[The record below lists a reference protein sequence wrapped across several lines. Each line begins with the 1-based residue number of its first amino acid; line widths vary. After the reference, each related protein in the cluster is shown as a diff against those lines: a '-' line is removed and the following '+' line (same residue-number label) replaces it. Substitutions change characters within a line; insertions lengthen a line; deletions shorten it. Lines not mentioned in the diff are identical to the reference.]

1 MPMELGIDGWYL
13 NGCGTL
19 LLMAITQYDTTPA
32 DCVDKTVRRPS
43 VKVENGQSI
52 RRPDSVSVESALS
65 IAIEKSGLTHEL
77 GLTMRTPGE
86 DEELVIGFLHSEGVI
101 ESFGCFSSIVTS
113 DERVVV
119 KLNDTTNFNP
129 LEITRRTTITSSCGI
144 CGKDSISNL
153 LHIHGPKLS
162 NGFTITHEAVG
173 KAVLGLRSM
182 QTTFDLTGGTHAC
195 GRTRID
201 GTIIDVREDIGR
213 HNAMD
218 KLIGAALH
226 NQDMPIEQEIV
237 VVSGRASFELV
248 QKALKAGFPIMVSV
262 GAPSSLA
269 VDLANEHGMTLISFA
284 NEDRMTVFSGSNRVS

>member
-1 MPMELGIDGWYL
+1 
-13 NGCGTL
+13 
-19 LLMAITQYDTTPA
+19 MAITQYDTTPA

-43 VKVENGQSI
+43 VKVENGEFI

-129 LEITRRTTITSSCGI
+129 LEITRRTTMTSSCGI

-226 NQDMPIEQEIV
+226 N
-237 VVSGRASFELV
+237 
-248 QKALKAGFPIMVSV
+248 
-262 GAPSSLA
+262 
-269 VDLANEHGMTLISFA
+269 H
-284 NEDRMTVFSGSNRVS
+284 

>member
-1 MPMELGIDGWYL
+1 
-13 NGCGTL
+13 
-19 LLMAITQYDTTPA
+19 MAITQYDTTPA

-43 VKVENGQSI
+43 IKVKKGKSV

-65 IAIEKSGLTHEL
+65 IAIDKTGQTHEL

-101 ESFGCFSSIVTS
+101 ESIGCFSSILTS

-119 KLNDTTNFNP
+119 KLEDTATFNP
-129 LEITRRTTITSSCGI
+129 VEITRRTTMTSSCGI

-153 LHIHGPKLS
+153 LHMHGPKLS
-162 NGFTITHEAVG
+162 NGFTITHDAVG

-195 GRTRID
+195 GRARID
-201 GTIIDVREDIGR
+201 GSIIDVREDIGR

-218 KLIGAALH
+218 KLVGAALQ
-226 NQDMPIEQEIV
+226 NQEMPIEQEIV

-284 NEDRMTVFSGSNRVS
+284 NEDRMTVFSGSNRVC